1 VVKTKG
7 SRELETAQQ
16 MLRKVKRIRL
26 GKQIYRRLMKR
37 VLERDGWR
45 CQKCGSLENLQ
56 VHHKIKRSQ
65 QGDDA
70 LENLVSLRAH
80 CHMEEH
86 GQLYY
91 SMIAAKACSKPKPRR
106 K

>member
-1 VVKTKG
+1 
-7 SRELETAQQ
+7 
-16 MLRKVKRIRL
+16 VKRVKL
-26 GKQIYRRLMKR
+26 GKQIYQRLMKR

-45 CQKCGSLENLQ
+45 SQKWGSLENLLI
-56 VHHKIKRSQ
+56 HKIKRSQ
-65 QGDDA
+65 QGNDA
-70 LENLVSLRAH
+70 LENLVSLCAQ